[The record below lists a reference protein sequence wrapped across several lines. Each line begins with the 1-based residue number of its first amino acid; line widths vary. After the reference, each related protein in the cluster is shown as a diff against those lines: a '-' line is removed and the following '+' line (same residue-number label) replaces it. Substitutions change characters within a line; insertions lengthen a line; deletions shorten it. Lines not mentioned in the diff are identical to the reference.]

1 MRADPKASADAV
13 ERAGSELASTDAAVK
28 AIKPAVAEIIVGY

>member
-1 MRADPKASADAV
+1 MRADAKASPNAIELAS
-13 ERAGSELASTDAAVK
+13 SELASTDAAVK